1 MTAPFGSSVFVNC
14 PFDQHYMPIL
24 RAVLFAIIDLKF
36 EPRIATERL
45 DSAEPRIQKLYTLIR
60 QSRLAIHDLSRIKAR
75 KKGEM
80 FRLNMPFELG
90 LDVGCRAYGTA
101 QHKSKRCLILET
113 HRFRFQKAL
122 SDIAHSDIRAHG
134 DKPQRALKAV
144 HDWLMQ
150 HTRRKA
156 HGPAALWARF
166 QDFNA
171 QLYDDLRRD
180 GYSAK
185 DVRDLSL
192 REFVRRA
199 KRWSRAH

>member
-80 FRLNMPFELG
+80 FRLNNDFVFRKRPPTSLIPISA
-90 LDVGCRAYGTA
+90 RTA
-101 QHKSKRCLILET
+101 TSPSGR
-113 HRFRFQKAL
+113 
-122 SDIAHSDIRAHG
+122 
-134 DKPQRALKAV
+134 
-144 HDWLMQ
+144 
-150 HTRRKA
+150 
-156 HGPAALWARF
+156 
-166 QDFNA
+166 
-171 QLYDDLRRD
+171 
-180 GYSAK
+180 
-185 DVRDLSL
+185 
-192 REFVRRA
+192 
-199 KRWSRAH
+199 